1 MALRTVYRLLPAML
15 IFVLNACAGKSAGPV
30 NVDVALTDFGF
41 ESSLTSFQVGTPY
54 HFVVTNK
61 GNVPHEIMIVK
72 PVEAGMMDMEEM
84 DAMALAH
91 IEGEDLPVGATAPM
105 DYTFTEPAQ
114 LGALEFACH
123 IEGHY
128 EQGMK
133 LPIEVK

>member
-15 IFVLNACAGKSAGPV
+15 IFVISACAGKSTGPV

-61 GNVPHEIMIVK
+61 GNVPHEIMIMK

-84 DAMALAH
+84 DAMSLAH
-91 IEGEDLPVGATAPM
+91 IEGEDLPVGATATM